1 MKGIIPKNKTKGTDF
16 CGVKD
21 YYFIIRS
28 DLGCYMQSSNFNK
41 GLGITIFSLHPAC
54 QNGDHYLGHQDGY
67 FYIIKGTS
75 YRRVIDLSTDSGA
88 VVYSLHPNCL
98 GGDHYLSAFGKFY
111 ITFQGKG
118 TYRRTTD
125 MNQDSDAVEYDLHPN
140 CRDGLYYWGLPDHYY
155 FLKPVSEW
163 GVEYYKGTNFN
174 KDERVDVYSVHPD
187 VINFLPGGL
196 SVTKG
201 PAFGI
206 WENIKTITNDSN
218 TPVTWQKRI
227 NKKVGYNKEKM
238 SQITHNWKIATSASI
253 ESGALSGLI
262 AKCQFSFSAEYGGS
276 HVSTENESW
285 NEATEVDEQL
295 SFELKPNESL
305 YLWQYK
311 LGLGQEPVLFCRD
324 LMIDVEPNPPA
335 KIPLPPAQT

>member
-41 GLGITIFSLHPAC
+41 GLDITIFSLHPAC
-54 QNGDHYLGHQDGY
+54 QNGDHYLGQEDGY

-88 VVYSLHPNCL
+88 VVYSLHPNC
-98 GGDHYLSAFGKFY
+98 
-111 ITFQGKG
+111 Q
-118 TYRRTTD
+118 
-125 MNQDSDAVEYDLHPN
+125 
-140 CRDGLYYWGLPDHYY
+140 
-155 FLKPVSEW
+155 EW

-174 KDERVDVYSVHPD
+174 KDECVDVYSVHPD
-187 VINFLPGGL
+187 VINVLPGGL

-206 WENIKTITNDSN
+206 WEDIKTITNDSI

-238 SQITHNWKIATSASI
+238 SQITHNWKIATSAST

-285 NEATEVDEQL
+285 NEATE
-295 SFELKPNESL
+295 
-305 YLWQYK
+305 YK

-324 LMIDVEPNPPA
+324 LMIDDEPNPPA